1 MISFLRV
8 DMTSEL
14 GQLRCLDEYYMALVR
29 LVDSYRCYNS
39 SEAQHLYRG
48 STLSKIRVL
57 Y

>member
-1 MISFLRV
+1 
-8 DMTSEL
+8 MTSEV

-39 SEAQHLYRG
+39 AEAQHLYRS